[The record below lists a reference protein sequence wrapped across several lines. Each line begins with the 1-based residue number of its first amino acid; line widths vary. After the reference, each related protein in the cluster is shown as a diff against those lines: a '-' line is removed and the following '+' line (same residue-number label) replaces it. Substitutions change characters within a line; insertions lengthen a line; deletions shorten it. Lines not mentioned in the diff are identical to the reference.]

1 MGSYCRPWHKDG
13 LQRARGDRRPPLLL
27 EPVAQ
32 LQSESRLEAAT
43 IVVPFAVMITPL
55 QELQEMPALPYDPVP
70 CKACG
75 AILNTFC
82 QLDLAVRVWTCP
94 FCYQRNYFPGTYAL
108 IRPDSLPAELF
119 SSHRTVEY
127 VIPQR
132 MAIPS
137 AFIFVV
143 DLCQS
148 AEDLESL
155 KNALL
160 QLLSE
165 DNFPD
170 TSLIGLISFS
180 RLVLLHELGYSNCGK
195 SILLRGEKES
205 TAQEVQDVLGLST
218 PATSTIA
225 GGSTGVARY
234 VLPLADC
241 EFTLT
246 TTIEELR
253 PDRHDVQV
261 GHRARRATGAAL
273 AIAVALVEALGAGA
287 VGRVM
292 LMVSG
297 PCTEGPG
304 KVVGTELDE
313 AIRTHKDIAG
323 DSTLFYR
330 KACRFYNSLAERLL
344 ANGFAVDMFACS
356 LDQVGAAELKS
367 AIETTGGFLLLAE
380 EFASEQFRLSLHKL
394 LCEAKGQGQSA
405 MFFDA
410 TLEVKLPPEIKV
422 AGALG
427 PCSSMRR
434 KTSSVSETWMGLGGT
449 DAWKLC
455 TVSKSTAVAVY
466 FELSSQ
472 RDSSMTSQ
480 QSFLL
485 QVDCADCTKFLKGKY
500 DEERLGLYGVANIRP
515 RLPLQFLTGY
525 RHSSGQRRLR
535 VVTTSRYWA
544 QGLQTAADVGASFDQ
559 EASLALIARLAAY
572 KAEREDASDVVRWL
586 DRLLIRLAAK
596 FGEYDF
602 GKPQSFRLSSHFSL
616 YPQFMFHLRRSQF
629 LKTAN
634 NTPDE
639 TAFFRLMLNREP
651 VTGSLVMIQPTL
663 LAYSFQRPP
672 VPLTLDIASVQSD
685 EILLF
690 DSFFCVLVHF
700 GFTVAQ
706 WRKAGFADDPAHEHF
721 RSLLR
726 QPVRDAEA
734 LAAERNPPPR
744 LVLCDQHGSQARFLL
759 AKLNPSMT
767 HRSNSIASQVIF
779 TDDVSLEQ
787 FVLKLHELAVQE
799 KKS

>member
-13 LQRARGDRRPPLLL
+13 LQRAGGDGRPPLLL

-32 LQSESRLEAAT
+32 LQ
-43 IVVPFAVMITPL
+43 IGGGHNVVPFAVMITPL
-55 QELQEMPALPYDPVP
+55 QELQEMPVLPYDPVP

-82 QLDLAVRVWTCP
+82 QLDLAVRIWTCP
-94 FCYQRNYFPGTYAL
+94 FCYQKNYFPGTYTL
-108 IRPDSLPAELF
+108 IRPDNLPAELF
-119 SSHRTVEY
+119 SSHKTVEY

-132 MAIPS
+132 MATPLV
-137 AFIFVV
+137 FIFVV

-155 KNALL
+155 KTALL
-160 QLLSE
+160 QLISE
-165 DNFPD
+165 NNFPE
-170 TSLIGLISFS
+170 TSLIGFISFS
-180 RLVLLHELGYSNCGK
+180 RLVYLHELGYSNCGK
-195 SILLRGEKES
+195 SILLRGDKDS
-205 TAQEVQDVLGLST
+205 TAQEVQDMLGLST

-253 PDRHDVQV
+253 PDRHDPQV
-261 GHRARRATGAAL
+261 GQRARRATGAAL
-273 AIAVALVEALGAGA
+273 TIAVALVEALGAGA

-367 AIETTGGFLLLAE
+367 AIESTGGFLLLAE
-380 EFASEQFRLSLHKL
+380 DFASEQFRLSLHKL
-394 LCEAKGQGQSA
+394 LCEAKDQSA
-405 MFFDA
+405 MSFDA

-427 PCSSMRR
+427 PCSSLRR

-455 TVSKSTAVAVY
+455 TISKSTAVAVY
-466 FELSSQ
+466 FELGSQ

-480 QSFLL
+480 QCFLL
-485 QVDCADCTKFLKGKY
+485 QVVLIA
-500 DEERLGLYGVANIRP
+500 P
-515 RLPLQFLTGY
+515 MQFLTGY
-525 RHSSGQRRLR
+525 VHSSGQRRLR

-544 QGLQTAADVGASFDQ
+544 QGLQIAADVGAGFDQ
-559 EASLALIARLAAY
+559 EASLVLIARLAAY

-602 GKPQSFRLSSHFSL
+602 GKPQSFRLSSQFSL

-672 VPLTLDIASVQSD
+672 VPLTLDIASIQSD

-700 GFTVAQ
+700 GSTVAQ
-706 WRKAGFADDPAHEHF
+706 WRKAGYADDPAHEHF

-726 QPVRDAEA
+726 QPARDAEA
-734 LAAERNPPPR
+734 LVAERNPPPR

-787 FVLKLHELAVQE
+787 FVLKLQELAVQE